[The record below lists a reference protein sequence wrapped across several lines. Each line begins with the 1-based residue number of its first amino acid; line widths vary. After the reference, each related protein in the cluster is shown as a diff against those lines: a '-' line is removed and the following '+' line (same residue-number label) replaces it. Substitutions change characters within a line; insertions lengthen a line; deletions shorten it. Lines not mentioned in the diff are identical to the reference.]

1 VSAADDAA
9 DEKRYMREGVLH
21 MAQALEDMVIK
32 YGARMFSRKD
42 ITMEQVIQD
51 MDNNGLIGAMGME
64 NARALAEATMR

>member
-1 VSAADDAA
+1 
-9 DEKRYMREGVLH
+9 